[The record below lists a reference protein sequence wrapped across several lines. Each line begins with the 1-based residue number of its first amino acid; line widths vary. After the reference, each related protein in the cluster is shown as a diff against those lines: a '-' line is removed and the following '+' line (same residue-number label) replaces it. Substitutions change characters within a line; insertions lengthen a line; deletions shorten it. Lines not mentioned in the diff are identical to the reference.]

1 MVLRIASLSAA
12 CTALVALA
20 ACATPAAPPASDP
33 LPPATAEAP
42 PMSDPNPPMPTDP
55 CGAETAKPNAIGQV
69 ATAEVVERAR
79 IEANAEIAR
88 VLKPGMMVTMEFRAG
103 RLNIDVDEANVIT
116 NVRCG

>member
-1 MVLRIASLSAA
+1 MVLMRTAALAAS
-12 CTALVALA
+12 LVALT
-20 ACATPAAPPASDP
+20 ACATPATPTASDP
-33 LPPATAEAP
+33 LPPANAEAP
-42 PMSDPNPPMPTDP
+42 PMSDPNPPMP
-55 CGAETAKPNAIGQV
+55 AERCDADTAKPNAIGQV

-88 VLKPGMMVTMEFRAG
+88 VLKPGTMVTMEYRAG